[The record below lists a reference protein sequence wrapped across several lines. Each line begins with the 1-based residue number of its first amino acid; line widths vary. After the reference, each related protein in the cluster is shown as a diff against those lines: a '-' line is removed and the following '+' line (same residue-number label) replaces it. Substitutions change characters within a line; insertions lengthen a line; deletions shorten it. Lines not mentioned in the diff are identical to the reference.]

1 MRISDWSSDVC
12 FSDLAR
18 FLAAARLDALL
29 LDEFVGRQIGEIVE
43 CLDPRLAERDEHRL
57 GQIRHVDERILD
69 AERLALLARGGLTAV
84 ERFGR
89 AALKLGG
96 ECFVANIAAG
106 DPVGLSIGAL
116 NYRAEAPRQEE
127 RGPGH

>member
-96 ECFVANIAAG
+96 EFFVE
-106 DPVGLSIGAL
+106 AL
-116 NYRAEAPRQEE
+116 ADRKSTRLNSS
-127 RGPGH
+127 H